1 MITVTESAAKQLH
14 TLLTEHDAPTGSG
27 LRIAVESGGC
37 SGMQYNMGIDSAKPE
52 DEISERDGVK
62 VLVDPASAG
71 YLRDC
76 VLDYSDGLTG
86 AGFRI
91 QNPAAKRTCGCGT
104 SFEPDEAAA
113 AAVAGHA

>member
-1 MITVTESAAKQLH
+1 MITVTESAAQQLQ
-14 TLLTEHDAPTGSG
+14 TLLAEHDAPAGSG

-37 SGMQYNMGIDSAKPE
+37 SGMQYNMGIDGVKPE
-52 DEISERDGVK
+52 DEISERNGVK

-71 YLRDC
+71 YLRDS

-91 QNPAAKRTCGCGT
+91 QNPGAKRTCGCGT
-104 SFEPDEAAA
+104 SFEPEAAGQLA
-113 AAVAGHA
+113 Q